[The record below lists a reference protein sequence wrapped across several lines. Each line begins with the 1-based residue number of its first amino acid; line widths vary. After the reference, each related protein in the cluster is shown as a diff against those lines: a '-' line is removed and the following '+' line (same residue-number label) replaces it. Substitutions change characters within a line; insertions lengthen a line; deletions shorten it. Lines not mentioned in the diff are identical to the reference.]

1 MFPQD
6 AQLLLETSE
15 RIVNIFVHQYF
26 LASAD
31 AANFPTSNIGGV
43 AVSKQ
48 QTQQSSALI
57 FFNE

>member
-1 MFPQD
+1 MYMFPQD

-48 QTQQSSALI
+48 QV
-57 FFNE
+57 